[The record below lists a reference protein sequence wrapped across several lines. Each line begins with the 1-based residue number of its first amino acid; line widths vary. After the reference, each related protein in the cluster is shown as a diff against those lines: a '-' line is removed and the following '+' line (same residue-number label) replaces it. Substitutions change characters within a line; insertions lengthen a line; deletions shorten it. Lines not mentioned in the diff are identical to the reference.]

1 MKVLVVDDD
10 SDLRG
15 GVQTLLEQHGF
26 ASEAAPTAAWAD
38 SLTRT
43 HNFTAIVL
51 DLGLPDG
58 DGLQLLRQWRQRGL
72 QTPVIVVSA
81 RGAPDDRADGILAG
95 ADDYLAKP
103 YHARELLA
111 RLQRMVH
118 GARDH
123 ATALPFGAHGQFAFD
138 VRDGQL
144 LGPNGPL
151 PLSPT
156 LRQVLTT
163 LIAARQRSVSKDAL
177 RDQAARVVDD
187 PTDNAVEQWIRRLR
201 QQLGADTIIT
211 EPGLGYRLRWPDAP
225 APNPSAP

>member
-26 ASEAAPTAAWAD
+26 TSEAAPTAEWAD

-111 RLQRMVH
+111 RLQRVVH
-118 GARDH
+118 GSRDH
-123 ATALPFGAHGQFAFD
+123 ATALPFGARGQFAFD
-138 VRDGQL
+138 VSAGQL
-144 LGPNGPL
+144 HGPNGPL

-177 RDQAARVVDD
+177 RDQAALVVDD

-211 EPGLGYRLRWPDAP
+211 EPGRGYRLRWPDATASSP
-225 APNPSAP
+225 TVP